1 MNQEEIIS
9 ENPFKSTPSSS
20 SIENTFRMGQVLEK
34 KKDFKSALEKYI
46 KVCTETERI
55 VLLNP
60 GAKVEIHWVVYA
72 LGFISDI
79 YSEKKD
85 FKKALAFRNVQND
98 FLQFLA
104 KKKNIRNNEDDE
116 EDGTNLTNEDF
127 IELATTSTIYKQ
139 LFEKFR
145 ETLEIPDK
153 PPQED
158 PKDLIKRIQEA
169 KQKDED
175 AKAEEMIRLLNEVAD
190 SKEKELK
197 NYFFKRNIKR
207 LTDHPVLFVLF
218 VVIIAIGIILFV
230 KFKPKKK
237 INIPG
242 GIDAQI
248 AYLEKYVQDYEN
260 KNGKLKH
267 EHHDHEHHHHH
278 DHHHHGL

>member
-197 NYFFKRNIKR
+197 NSFFKRNIKR